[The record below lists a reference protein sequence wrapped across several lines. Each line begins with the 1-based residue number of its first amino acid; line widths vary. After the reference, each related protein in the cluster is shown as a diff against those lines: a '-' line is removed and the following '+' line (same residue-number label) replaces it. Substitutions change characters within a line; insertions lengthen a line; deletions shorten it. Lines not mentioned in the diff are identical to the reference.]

1 MPKASDVLAA
11 RLREPILSGELAP
24 GSSLPAERD
33 LVAQSGLSRATV
45 RESLRILEIEGLI
58 KTTPGRNGG
67 TVVRRP
73 HLDTVARSVEIY
85 IRGHR
90 LRLSS
95 LLEIREAIEPVS
107 AALAARRRTDAELA
121 ELERLDAALEEV
133 FDDVLAFLSANVK
146 WHVAIATMSHN
157 ELLEGFMKAIAS
169 GVLAATN
176 IADFNSTEERRDA
189 LHAHRRIY
197 EAIRDKDPEGARR
210 RMARHLQ
217 AYETA
222 VLRSAHP
229 EEVELP

>member
-1 MPKASDVLAA
+1 M
-11 RLREPILSGELAP
+11 
-24 GSSLPAERD
+24 PAERD

-73 HLDTVARSVEIY
+73 HLDTVARSLEIY

-90 LRLSS
+90 LRLAS

-107 AALAARRRTDAELA
+107 AALAATRRTDAELA
-121 ELERLDAALEEV
+121 ELERLAASLEEV

-157 ELLEGFMKAIAS
+157 ELLEGFMRAIAS

-176 IADFNSTEERRDA
+176 IADFNSNEVRRDA

-197 EAIRDKDPEGARR
+197 ESIRDRDPEGARR

-222 VLRSAHP
+222 VMRSAHP
-229 EEVELP
+229 EEVELA